1 MSIGRRR
8 FLQDSAKISSLALF
22 TTGLVDPLRL
32 LAEGQGPQVDQKL
45 FPGEKEVWDGVVFM
59 NGLGTRYTGSP
70 AHEKYMAFL
79 DEKLA
84 ALGLQVQKIP
94 HTALVRWDVGKHGVK
109 IAAGAGAGREVPISS
124 FCTYSATTGPEG
136 VTGDLVYCGSIGSP
150 TTALNQ
156 TGAGRGGTS
165 LALQADMKGK
175 IALVEVAAQPV
186 PFGEWFRGHVRE
198 VYNSE
203 GVAEL
208 PELENTAAF
217 AGFGMPRSLASD
229 LLKAGALGIIYA
241 WTNLSDDNA
250 AGQTK
255 MGAWGPLPALWVGL
269 KTGKELRQLAQSGG
283 RVTLALEAE
292 TTPDVPTHTILAT
305 LPGMSSDEIILLWTH
320 TDGNNAIEENGGIA
334 MLNLM
339 KYFSRLS
346 KTSRNRTIVCVISE
360 GHYAEQYVP
369 TSAWVKERPDLIEKA
384 VALVS
389 IEHLGCREWVDDPVA
404 NTYKGSGRPETG
416 WAFCPTT
423 PMPDVMVDSL
433 KGTNAGK
440 IAVMDSDVHSFSP
453 GMAAYRAAKVPTIAY
468 ICTPPYLLAEGPN
481 GHIQKL
487 DSRQYHEQVRAFG
500 NVIHR
505 LDKMPKS
512 SLKS

>member
-1 MSIGRRR
+1 MIIARRR
-8 FLQDSAKISSLALF
+8 FLQESAKISSLAALSSALGSPLKLF
-22 TTGLVDPLRL
+22 
-32 LAEGQGPQVDQKL
+32 AASQGPQVEQKL
-45 FPGEKEVWDGVVFM
+45 FPSEKEVWDGVVFM

-70 AHEKYMAFL
+70 AHQEYVAFL
-79 DEKLA
+79 DEKFA
-84 ALGLQVQKIP
+84 ALGLQVEKIP
-94 HTALVRWDVGKHGVK
+94 HTALVRWDIGKYGLK
-109 IAAGAGAGREVPISS
+109 IASGARAAKDIPTSS

-136 VTGDLVYCGSIGSP
+136 VTGDLVFCGSIGSP
-150 TTALNQ
+150 TTPLIQ
-156 TGAGRGGTS
+156 TGAGRGGSS
-165 LALQADMKGK
+165 LNLPSDVKGK
-175 IALVEVAAQPV
+175 IALVEVASSPV
-186 PFGEWFRGHVRE
+186 PFGEWFKGHVRE

-203 GVAEL
+203 GAAEL
-208 PELENTAAF
+208 PDVENSAAF

-229 LLKAGALGIIYA
+229 LQKAGALGIIYS

-255 MGAWGPLPALWVGL
+255 MGAWGPLPALWVGI
-269 KTGKELRQLAQSGG
+269 KTGNEMRQLAQSGG
-283 RVTLALEAE
+283 RVTLTLEAK
-292 TTPDVPTHTILAT
+292 TTPDVPTHTIVAT
-305 LPGMSSDEIILLWTH
+305 LPGTSSHENILLWTH

-339 KYFSRLS
+339 KYFSRTR
-346 KTSRNRTIVCVISE
+346 KAARNRTIVCVISE

-389 IEHLGCREWVDDPVA
+389 IEHLGCREWIDDPIA

-416 WAFCPTT
+416 WAFCPTA
-423 PMPDVMVDSL
+423 PLPDIMVESL
-433 KGTNAGK
+433 KGTNSGK

-487 DSRQYHEQVRAFG
+487 DSRQYHEQVIAFG

-505 LDKMPKS
+505 LDKTPRS
-512 SLKS
+512 ALKG

>member
-1 MSIGRRR
+1 MTMARRR
-8 FLQDSAKISSLALF
+8 FLKDSAKISSLAMF
-22 TTGLVDPLRL
+22 SSALVDPLHL
-32 LAEGQGPQVDQKL
+32 FAATQGPQVDQKL
-45 FPGEKEVWDGVVFM
+45 FPGEKEVWDGVVYM

-70 AHEKYMAFL
+70 AHQKYMAFL
-79 DEKLA
+79 DKGFA
-84 ALGLQVQKIP
+84 DLGLSVDAIP
-94 HTALVRWDVGKHGVK
+94 HTALVRWDIGKYGVK
-109 IAAGAGAGREVPISS
+109 IASGVGAGKEISTSS
-124 FCTYSATTGPEG
+124 FCTYSGTTGPEG
-136 VTGDLVYCGSIGSP
+136 VTGDLIYCGSIGSATSP
-150 TTALNQ
+150 LNQ
-156 TGAGRGGTS
+156 TGPGRGGSGLT
-165 LALQADMKGK
+165 LPADLKGK
-175 IALVEVAAQPV
+175 IALVEVASSPV
-186 PFGEWFRGHVRE
+186 PFGEWFKGHVRE

-203 GVAEL
+203 GAAEL
-208 PELENTAAF
+208 PEVENSAAF
-217 AGFGMPRSLASD
+217 AGFGMPRNLASD
-229 LLKAGALGIIYA
+229 LQKAGALGIIYS

-255 MGAWGPLPALWVGL
+255 MGAWGPLPALWVGI
-269 KTGKELRQLAQSGG
+269 KNGKEMRQLAQSGG
-283 RVTLALEAE
+283 RVTLTLEAK
-292 TTPDVPTHTILAT
+292 TTSDVPTHTIVAT
-305 LPGMSSDEIILLWTH
+305 LPGVSSDEIILLWTH

-339 KYFSRLS
+339 KYFSRLPKS
-346 KTSRNRTIVCVISE
+346 SRNRTIVCVISE

-416 WAFCPTT
+416 WAFCPTA
-423 PMPDVMVDSL
+423 PMPDIMVDSL
-433 KGTNAGK
+433 KGTNSGK

-487 DSRQYHEQVRAFG
+487 DSRQYHEQVMAFG

-505 LDKMPKS
+505 LDKTPRS
-512 SLKS
+512 ALKG

>member
-1 MSIGRRR
+1 MRIARRR
-8 FLQDSAKISSLALF
+8 FLQQSAKISSLAIFSSAL
-22 TTGLVDPLRL
+22 GDPLRL
-32 LAEGQGPQVDQKL
+32 FAANQGPQVDQKL
-45 FPGEKEVWDGVVFM
+45 FPGEKEVWDGLVFM

-70 AHEKYMAFL
+70 AHQKYVAFL
-79 DEKLA
+79 DEKFA
-84 ALGLQVQKIP
+84 ALGLQVEKIP
-94 HTALVRWDVGKHGVK
+94 HSALVRWDVGKYGVK
-109 IAAGAGAGREVPISS
+109 IASGSGAGKEVPTSS
-124 FCTYSATTGPEG
+124 FCTYSAATGPES

-150 TTALNQ
+150 TTPLIQ
-156 TGAGRGGTS
+156 TGPGRGGSS
-165 LALQADMKGK
+165 LTLPPDMKGK
-175 IALVEVAAQPV
+175 IALVEVASSPV
-186 PFGEWFRGHVRE
+186 PFGEWFKGHVRQ

-203 GVAEL
+203 GSPEL

-217 AGFGMPRSLASD
+217 AGFGMPGTLASD
-229 LLKAGALGIIYA
+229 LQKAGALGIIYS

-255 MGAWGPLPALWVGL
+255 MGAWGVLPALWVGR
-269 KTGKELRQLAQSGG
+269 KAGNELRQLAQSNG
-283 RVTLALEAE
+283 RVTLTLEAA
-292 TTPDVPTHTILAT
+292 TVPDVPTHTIVAT
-305 LPGMSSDEIILLWTH
+305 LPGVSSDEIILLWTH

-346 KTSRNRTIVCVISE
+346 KTSRSRTIVCVISE

-389 IEHLGCREWVDDPVA
+389 IEHLGCREWIDDPVA
-404 NTYKGSGRPETG
+404 NTYEGSGRPETG
-416 WAFCPTT
+416 WAFCPTA
-423 PMPDVMVDSL
+423 PLPDIMVDSL
-433 KGTNAGK
+433 KGTNSGK

-487 DSRQYHEQVRAFG
+487 DSRQYHEQVLAFG

-505 LDKMPKS
+505 LDKTPRS
-512 SLKS
+512 ALKS